1 DRPATK
7 VSRRRPT
14 PGPARVPSPDAPVRE
29 RRPRG
34 GLVHAQPA
42 GARPRLTT
50 SHPFAALRTPPAG
63 CEEAKGVRSRRCGGD
78 TPGRLTGEL
87 RPQLAQGG
95 AVQLLLVEVARDA
108 GFLEGDR

>member
-1 DRPATK
+1 MAAAVLPYSPASLPDLPSQEGRAADRPATK

-63 CEEAKGVRSRRCGGD
+63 CEEAKGVRSRGGWGTTD
-78 TPGRLTGEL
+78 RW
-87 RPQLAQGG
+87 G
-95 AVQLLLVEVARDA
+95 AW
-108 GFLEGDR
+108 